1 MIGEAAQPV
10 RTKRIGALVVSRD
23 SERIEGLFSERD
35 IVSDLPRHGE
45 RLLRLTVADVIS
57 TRSSPARRRTRSRP

>member
-45 RLLRLTVADVIS
+45 RLLRLNESVTGHRLRPPAPPP
-57 TRSSPARRRTRSRP
+57 SP